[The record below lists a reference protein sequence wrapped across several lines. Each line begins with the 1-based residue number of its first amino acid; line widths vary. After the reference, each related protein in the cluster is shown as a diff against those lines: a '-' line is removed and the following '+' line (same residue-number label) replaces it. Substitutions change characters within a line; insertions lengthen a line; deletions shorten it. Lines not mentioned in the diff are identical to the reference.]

1 MKTYQLMIVD
11 DQRRSRQS
19 LRAFLTTWPGV
30 DNIREA
36 ENGRAAL
43 RLLEQAQPD
52 LVLMDVR
59 MPELDGLAATRQ
71 IKARW
76 PHIKIIALS
85 LYADS
90 LAEARTAGADAC
102 ISKGETPEKI
112 LTAIEALLSGN

>member
-1 MKTYQLMIVD
+1 MKTYHLMIVD

-19 LRAFLTTWPGV
+19 LHAFLTTWPAASS
-30 DNIREA
+30 ICEA
-36 ENGRAAL
+36 ENGRTAL
-43 RLLEQAQPD
+43 TLLEEEQPD

-85 LYADS
+85 LYPDS
-90 LAEARTAGADAC
+90 LDDARAAGADAC
-102 ISKGETPEKI
+102 ISKGETPENLI
-112 LTAIEALLSGN
+112 TAIETLLSSN